1 MQMQKCKPTYLT
13 WYVHMRTDNTHPSAR
28 VYVCMYVYDLAM
40 SGTVDLKLESL
51 RTAEICLALRV

>member
-1 MQMQKCKPTYLT
+1 MQTYVFNVVRAYAHRQHT
-13 WYVHMRTDNTHPSAR
+13 PIRTR
-28 VYVCMYVYDLAM
+28 VCIYVCMYVYDLAM